1 MAGPKDARQVNLGA
15 AEGAAG
21 ACATTEVVWV
31 KLAEAMKQSELK
43 TRVTRI
49 AYFIWFPHRR
59 IGMWRY

>member
-1 MAGPKDARQVNLGA
+1 
-15 AEGAAG
+15 
-21 ACATTEVVWV
+21 V